1 MFPVY
6 QSQVELGKLTSVEV
20 VGALI
25 WKVESIPTE
34 DAETLQ
40 KDRALK
46 YVVRFVDYYDRRK
59 TVAKVTYFPSFRK
72 LYIDWVWKGVD
83 HYYCTTGKFATEI
96 VMAIVYG
103 NPCKIALRKDNTPP
117 K

>member
-6 QSQVELGKLTSVEV
+6 QSQAEFGKITSVEV
-20 VGALI
+20 VGTVI
-25 WKVESIPTE
+25 WKVESVPTQ

-59 TVAKVTYFPSFRK
+59 TLAKATYFPSFRK
-72 LYIDWVWKGVD
+72 LYID
-83 HYYCTTGKFATEI
+83 GKVCYRNRNGDTVRE
-96 VMAIVYG
+96 
-103 NPCKIALRKDNTPP
+103 PL
-117 K
+117 